1 MQRIWFLSFHGVRK
15 ERKKKHTHRVSQLA
29 KILAVWFDSQDCNE
43 TEITAIITFNFFSN
57 TVLFDTSLVFSFQTS
72 TLEKILQWANG
83 MACEHC
89 RFHFCSGMVY
99 QVAGKGLQSLFLP
112 EARWWHQSLKKE
124 HTPDF
129 LSHRI
134 CYGPQESTLKK
145 TVTAIQSESVG
156 AWNWSALL
164 VTVVAT
170 ESKAS
175 SSSHS
180 DINFLWTLIL
190 PIWCTL

>member
-89 RFHFCSGMVY
+89 QFHFCSGMVY
-99 QVAGKGLQSLFLP
+99 QVAGKGLQCLFLP

-129 LSHRI
+129 CHTEYAMDHRNLRWRKQLLP
-134 CYGPQESTLKK
+134 YSLK
-145 TVTAIQSESVG
+145 V
-156 AWNWSALL
+156 L
-164 VTVVAT
+164 VLGT
-170 ESKAS
+170 EV
-175 SSSHS
+175 H
-180 DINFLWTLIL
+180 FL
-190 PIWCTL
+190 